1 MQTEAATLQ
10 ALAKD
15 ESRKSRSELARSV
28 VRMFGRPELFLGI
41 RERAIA
47 YDILTK
53 LILEID
59 PAVRRDIAAA
69 VTVQRDAPRGLVRT
83 LALDEIDIAFPILAQ
98 SPALAEADMIEVIR
112 SRTIEHQLAIV
123 DRPFLAESVSAA
135 LAATD
140 DEEVVV
146 ALLRNK
152 TATISAATMGLL
164 VDRSR
169 QIVSYRVP
177 ILDRDDLDSAL
188 ATRMFF
194 WVPTA
199 LCERIIAKLDIDPK
213 TVDEMINQLV
223 TIEVQRVA
231 ETKRSREDIAA
242 ELRTLMQREG
252 RLTADMLIA
261 VLREG
266 EVPMFTSMFGKMIAL
281 NEQMIGRLLFEHDGR
296 GLAVA
301 CRSVDIG
308 RIGFIS
314 IFALAQKMR
323 AESDDAIYRR
333 LPAALDFYD
342 LFTRP
347 AANEVLERWRRGG
360 DYAGAIRTIEY
371 NLRQRRD

>member
-1 MQTEAATLQ
+1 MQTEAAALQ

-47 YDILTK
+47 YDILGK
-53 LILEID
+53 LVLAID

-83 LALDEIDIAFPILAQ
+83 LALDEIDIAFPVLAQ
-98 SPALAEADMIEVIR
+98 SPALAEADLIEVIR
-112 SRTIEHQLAIV
+112 TRTIEHQLAIV
-123 DRPFLAESVSAA
+123 DRPSLAQSVSAA

-140 DEEVVV
+140 SEEVIV

-152 TATISAATMGLL
+152 TANISAATMGLL

-169 QIVSYRVP
+169 QVVSYRVP
-177 ILDRDDLDSAL
+177 ILDRDDLDSAF
-188 ATRMFF
+188 AARMFF

-199 LCERIIAKLDIDPK
+199 LCERIIAKFDIDPK

-223 TIEVQRVA
+223 TIEIQRVA

-266 EVPMFTSMFGKMIAL
+266 EVPLFSSMFGKMLSL
-281 NEQMIGRLLFEHDGR
+281 NEQTIGRLLFEHDGR
-296 GLAVA
+296 GLAIA
-301 CRSVDIG
+301 CRSADIG
-308 RIGFIS
+308 RVAFIS

-323 AESDDAIYRR
+323 AESDEAIYRR
-333 LPAALDFYD
+333 LPSALDFHD

-371 NLRQRRD
+371 NLRQRRN